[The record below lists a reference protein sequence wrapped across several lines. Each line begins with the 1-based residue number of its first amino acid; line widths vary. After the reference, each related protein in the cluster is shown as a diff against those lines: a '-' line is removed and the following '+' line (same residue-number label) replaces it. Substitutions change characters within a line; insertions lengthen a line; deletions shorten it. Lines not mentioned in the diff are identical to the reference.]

1 MHRVQI
7 RYLDGRR
14 FKRAVLAGVDTL
26 HSRREHLNRI
36 NVYPVPDAD
45 TGTNMS
51 LTMRSAAEGLKAHSH
66 RSIALT
72 SQTIAECAVLGSQG
86 NSGAILAQFLKGL
99 ADGLAG
105 KVRVTIHE
113 FAQAV
118 ERAKLAAYAALA
130 KPREG
135 TILTVMKD
143 WSDYIAAARHE
154 GEDFAVLLKG
164 ALARAKESLRRTPE
178 QLSVLKEHG
187 VVDAG
192 ALGFVNLLEGITEY
206 VETGE
211 IHPPAAASDAEEDAE
226 PAPFAFSHGP
236 QDLSFRYCAECV
248 LETDREMSRETLEP
262 LLAPLGDCLVVVTAG
277 KLLKVHLHTNE
288 PARFMDVLAPFGVL
302 LKHKQDDMQE
312 QHLDALPDAAS
323 AGIVSDSAC
332 DLTEAYARQN
342 FIEVVPLKLLF
353 GDQVFLDRI
362 HLTPAGFLRQCQASP
377 HHPKTSQPAVADYLK
392 AYARASRSGSLDVVA
407 VCLSGGVS
415 GTFQAALTAADQFG
429 AAKVHVVDSKALS
442 VGQGM
447 LVQEAREMALAGTP
461 AAQIAAR
468 LELLRDRLK
477 LFISMRTLEFA
488 RRGGRVSAA
497 RSLLSRLLGIKPV
510 VTFDERGKVVTS
522 AKAFGAE
529 GMRRRT
535 LELARSEW
543 ERHARFRVAV
553 AHMASPED
561 AACYVESIRR
571 LTGIQDVPVAEAT
584 PVLGCHSGPG
594 AAGIAVLGLD

>member
-1 MHRVQI
+1 
-7 RYLDGRR
+7 
-14 FKRAVLAGVDTL
+14 
-26 HSRREHLNRI
+26 
-36 NVYPVPDAD
+36 
-45 TGTNMS
+45 
-51 LTMRSAAEGLKAHSH
+51 
-66 RSIALT
+66 
-72 SQTIAECAVLGSQG
+72 
-86 NSGAILAQFLKGL
+86 
-99 ADGLAG
+99 
-105 KVRVTIHE
+105 
-113 FAQAV
+113 
-118 ERAKLAAYAALA
+118 
-130 KPREG
+130 
-135 TILTVMKD
+135 
-143 WSDYIAAARHE
+143 
-154 GEDFAVLLKG
+154 
-164 ALARAKESLRRTPE
+164 LRRTPE

-192 ALGFVNLLEGITEY
+192 AAGFVDLLEGITEY
-206 VETGE
+206 VESGE
-211 IHPPAAASDAEEDAE
+211 IHPPPEVAEDGE

-236 QDLSFRYCAECV
+236 QDLAFRYCAECV
-248 LETDREMSRETLEP
+248 LETPQPVARETLDP
-262 LLAPLGDCLVVVTAG
+262 VLASLGDCLVVASAG

-288 PARFMDVLAPFGVL
+288 PARFMDALAPFGVL

-323 AGIVSDSAC
+323 VGIVSDSAC
-332 DLTEAYARQN
+332 DLPEPYVRQN
-342 FIEVVPLKLLF
+342 FVEVVPLKLLF

-362 HLTPAGFLRQCQASP
+362 HLTPAGFLRQCQVSP

-392 AYARASRSGSLDVVA
+392 AYTRASRNGSRDVVT

-415 GTFQAALTAADQFG
+415 GTFQAARTAADQFG

-468 LELLRDRLK
+468 LEVLRDRLK
-477 LFISMRTLEFA
+477 LYISLRTLEFA

-510 VTFDERGKVVTS
+510 VTFDGRGKVVTS

-561 AACYVESIRR
+561 AAFFVEGVRR
-571 LTGIQDVPVAEAT
+571 LTGIRDVPVSEAT

>member
-1 MHRVQI
+1 MVQI

-14 FKRAVLAGVDTL
+14 FKRAVLAGVVTL
-26 HSRREHLNRI
+26 DERREHLNRI

-99 ADGLAG
+99 SDGLSG

-118 ERAKLAAYAALA
+118 ERAKQAAYAALS

-143 WSDYIAAARHE
+143 WSDYIVAARHE
-154 GEDFAVLLKG
+154 GEDFVVLLKG
-164 ALARAKESLRRTPE
+164 ALATAKESLRRTPE

-192 ALGFVNLLEGITEY
+192 AEGFVDLLEGITQY
-206 VETGE
+206 VESGE
-211 IHPPAAASDAEEDAE
+211 VQSHSHAATDAEEAGE
-226 PAPFAFSHGP
+226 PARFAFTHGP
-236 QDLSFRYCAECV
+236 QDLAFRYCAECV
-248 LETDREMSRETLEP
+248 LETAEEVTRERLEP
-262 LLAPLGDCLVVVTAG
+262 LLDPLGDCLVVASAG
-277 KLLKVHLHTNE
+277 RLLKVHLHTNE

-302 LKHKQDDMQE
+302 LRHKQDDMQE
-312 QHLDALPDAAS
+312 QHLEALQDHAS
-323 AGIVSDSAC
+323 VGLVTDSAC
-332 DLTEAYARQN
+332 DLAEAYTRQN
-342 FIEVVPLKLLF
+342 YIEVVPLKLLF

-362 HLTPAGFLRQCQASP
+362 QLTPAGFLRQCQVSP
-377 HHPKTSQPAVADYLK
+377 HHPKTSQPSVHDYLK
-392 AYARASRSGSLDVVA
+392 AYAKASKNGAREVVA

-415 GTFQAALTAADQFG
+415 GTFQAALTAAAQFEG
-429 AAKVHVVDSKALS
+429 AKVHVVDSRSLTVA
-442 VGQGM
+442 QGL
-447 LVQEAREMALAGTP
+447 LVQEAREMALAG
-461 AAQIAAR
+461 AGAGEIAVR
-468 LELLRDRLK
+468 LEGLRDKMR
-477 LFISMRTLEFA
+477 LFISLRTLEFA

-497 RSLLSRLLGIKPV
+497 RSLMARVLGIRPV
-510 VTFDERGKVVTS
+510 ISFDSEGKVIS
-522 AKAFGAE
+522 AAKAFGVE
-529 GMRRRT
+529 GVKRKV
-535 LELARSEW
+535 LDLARMEW
-543 ERHARFRVAV
+543 ERRSRFRLAV

-561 AACYVESIRR
+561 ARYYVENIRR
-571 LTGIQDVPVAEAT
+571 LTGLDVPIAEAT